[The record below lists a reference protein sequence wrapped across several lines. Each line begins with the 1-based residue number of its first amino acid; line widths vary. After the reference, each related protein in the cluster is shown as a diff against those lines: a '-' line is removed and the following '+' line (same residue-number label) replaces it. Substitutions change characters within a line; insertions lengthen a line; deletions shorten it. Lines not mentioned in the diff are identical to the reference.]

1 MQSLEVAYINTFLA
15 TLVTIVTLLL
25 SKNHSAQRLAWGYS
39 FLSYSCLLV
48 MLSLKTGHIPVFG
61 ESFEVYIF
69 AAWMLAV
76 IAYLHSLKSKHKAK
90 SYVVAGS
97 MLFLLFSTLHTGVV
111 LQPYAFWYTHWLVIG
126 FFLFRVITLAIIFY
140 SGCLYMTALL
150 ETKHHKQKK
159 FTHMGRNYLLM
170 GTITFCISELSGC
183 IWAYI
188 GWGEFWRFN
197 AAFYTSAGAF
207 LLLMIPMHLSGKWT
221 SQKWIKPT
229 IGATVAIC
237 FQTYVM
243 IRMH

>member
-1 MQSLEVAYINTFLA
+1 LQSLEVAYINTFLA
-15 TLVTIVTLLL
+15 TLVTILTLLL
-25 SKNHSAQRLAWGYS
+25 SKNKGFHWLAWIYC
-39 FLSYSCLLV
+39 FLSYSCFLV

-61 ESFEVYIF
+61 ESFEVYIS

-76 IAYLHSLKSKHKAK
+76 VAYLHGLRSKLKARP
-90 SYVVAGS
+90 YIIAAG

-126 FFLFRVITLAIIFY
+126 FFLFRVITLGIIFY
-140 SGCLYMTALL
+140 SACLYMSALL
-150 ETKHHKQKK
+150 EKHQKQKK
-159 FTHMGRNYLLM
+159 LTHMGRNFLLM
-170 GTITFCISELSGC
+170 GTTTFCISELSGC
-183 IWAYI
+183 IWAYL

-207 LLLMIPMHLSGKWT
+207 LLLMIPLHLSGKWT
-221 SQKWIKPT
+221 SNKWVRPLV
-229 IGATVAIC
+229 GATVAVC